1 MISVVVPIYKI
12 EKYIKR
18 CVDSILAQDY
28 KDIEIILV
36 DDGSPDNCPEI
47 CNEYAAKDSRV
58 KVIHKKNGG
67 LISARKAGLA
77 AASGEYACFVDGDD
91 YIEPDMYEH
100 IADAIK
106 ETGADCVITQFFYSY
121 PDREQ
126 PSEYL
131 LNKPFYSREEIE
143 KEIFPVML
151 FTPPFYSFGIYP
163 NCWTKVFRTEILKRH
178 LNDVDNRIRLGEDAA
193 FTYACIME
201 CGSLAFVDK
210 PLYHY
215 RVNPESM
222 TKAYDAKL
230 PEIYLL
236 PYIALKNKSEELG
249 VDLEKQLPYYLL
261 YLVNFVVRNEANAAN
276 PKSKAEKNTVLDAVL
291 NEPYVADS
299 VGKIESSVL
308 PKHTQLLLLCLK
320 KKSRFMLLNY
330 MKLLRGFM

>member
-1 MISVVVPIYKI
+1 MISIIVPIYKV
-12 EKYIKR
+12 EQYLR
-18 CVDSILAQDY
+18 QCVDSIIAQTY

-36 DDGSPDNCPEI
+36 DDGSPDNCPAM
-47 CNEYAAKDSRV
+47 CDEYAAKDGRV
-58 KVIHKKNGG
+58 KVVHKKNGG

-77 AASGEYACFVDGDD
+77 VASGEYTCFVDGDD
-91 YIEPDMYEH
+91 SLEPDMYEH
-100 IADAIK
+100 IANAIK

-126 PSEYL
+126 SSDYML
-131 LNKPFYSREEIE
+131 TKPFYLREDIE

-151 FTPPFYSFGIYP
+151 FAPPFYSFGIYP
-163 NCWTKVFRTEILKRH
+163 NCWTKVFRTEILKKH
-178 LNDVDNRIRLGEDAA
+178 LNDVDERIRLGEDTA

-201 CGSLAFVDK
+201 CKSLAFVDK

-215 RVNPESM
+215 RVNPDSL

-236 PYIALKNKSEELG
+236 PYLAVKNKSISLG

-261 YLVNFVVRNEANAAN
+261 YLVNFAVRNEANAAN
-276 PKSKAEKNTVLDAVL
+276 PKSKAEKNAVLDGILGEPCVIEAV
-291 NEPYVADS
+291 D
-299 VGKIESSVL
+299 KIDFSVL

-330 MKLLRGFM
+330 IKLLRGFM